1 MKRIFLKFFE
11 SMILIAIIG
20 HCLTVLD
27 SRAQDVEHTF
37 LLQKEQVLSP
47 VTTLLTLPELVRAI
61 R

>member
-20 HCLTVLD
+20 QCLTVLD